1 MIYYIYKVRRK
12 QTFIHFSRSA
22 LPHRYLRYISW
33 ISWNGSH
40 RPPPAGFFHP
50 VPQPAHASFS
60 RRCLYPKAAI
70 AAPLSL
76 PPPRGQSKRPPI
88 FPPRKRKNFFFPFF
102 RAPLRAAPSVLLCPQ
117 ALRTCCGRSIARCPR
132 RLLRPSHKQKKCGPT
147 ALRREPAKV

>member
-12 QTFIHFSRSA
+12 QTSIHFSRSV
-22 LPHRYLRYISW
+22 LPYRYLRYISW
-33 ISWNGSH
+33 ISWNGGH
-40 RPPPAGFFHP
+40 RPPQAGFFHP
-50 VPQPAHASFS
+50 VPQPAHATFS
-60 RRCLYPKAAI
+60 RQCLYPKAAI

-102 RAPLRAAPSVLLCPQ
+102 ARLCVSFLLCCSARELFARAAASPSS
-117 ALRTCCGRSIARCPR
+117 APR

-147 ALRREPAKV
+147 ALRRESAKV